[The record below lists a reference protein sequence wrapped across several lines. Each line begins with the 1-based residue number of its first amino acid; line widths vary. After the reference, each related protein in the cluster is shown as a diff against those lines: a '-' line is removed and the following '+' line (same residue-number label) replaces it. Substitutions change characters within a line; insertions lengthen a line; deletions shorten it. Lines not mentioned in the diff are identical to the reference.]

1 MRWIQLERTE
11 DIDSESEANFTR
23 AGSRQM
29 HRNVRFAASS
39 SAINQTRKRMRRVL
53 TLAAQDRPAPPSS
66 RVWIPHFLPEIS
78 D

>member
-1 MRWIQLERTE
+1 MRWVQLERTE
-11 DIDSESEANFTR
+11 DIDSESEASFTH

-39 SAINQTRKRMRRVL
+39 SAINQPRKRMRRVL

-66 RVWIPHFLPEIS
+66 RVWIPHVLPEIP

>member
-1 MRWIQLERTE
+1 MQWVQLKRTE
-11 DIDSESEANFTR
+11 DIDGESEASFTR
-23 AGSRQM
+23 VGSRQM

-53 TLAAQDRPAPPSS
+53 TLAAQVRPAPPSS
-66 RVWIPHFLPEIS
+66 RVWIAHVLAEIS